1 MQLKIATLHTKIVT
15 TYSNIIMNKTDNELK
30 ETPTKSS
37 FRIRGIDTTRLQTFM
52 DAAFAFAMTMLVI
65 SIGEIPK
72 VIQN

>member
-15 TYSNIIMNKTDNELK
+15 TYSNIMMNKTDNELK

>member
-1 MQLKIATLHTKIVT
+1 
-15 TYSNIIMNKTDNELK
+15 MNKTDNELK